1 MRAPG
6 DWERYWRG
14 AAVRCN
20 LRPTSAVP
28 ATVPDL
34 PAPLKAALTDRY
46 RLERELGAGGMA
58 TVYLAE
64 DLKHE
69 RKVALKVIRPE
80 LSAILGVERFLNEIR
95 VTAHLQH
102 PHILQLY
109 DSGGV
114 DGLLYYVMPYV
125 EGESLRDRLA
135 RERQLP
141 VEEAIEI
148 TRAVAGALDYAHRH
162 GVIHRDIKPEN
173 ILLHEGQPLVA
184 DFGISLAVSAA
195 GGSRLTQTGLSLGTP
210 HYMSP
215 EQATGDRTLDGR
227 SDIYSLGC
235 VAYEMLA
242 GNPPHTGPTA
252 QSIIAKIMTESPP
265 RLSLA
270 RPAVPP
276 HVEAAIHKALEK
288 LHADRFQRAAEL
300 ADALARPL
308 GFVTQ
313 PMPAAPAAPGARVVE
328 RRVDWRIAAGIVL
341 VALGLG
347 AAGARLWAPAPAP
360 GPLGRFA
367 IQLDP
372 ITSLGSGFAQQVA
385 LSPDGTVLAFVG
397 RGPRGNQIYVRAMS
411 DSLPRP
417 VAGTDGGFGPFFS
430 PDGRQIGFWSPQ
442 RLQSVPIEGGS
453 PTVIADSAGAFA
465 AWTDGGAVVY
475 QDPIGRALR
484 IVEADGSRREIVRSD
499 TTQFLAIS
507 SLPGGRMVLA
517 AVLAGGRTRTWMVA
531 VSLRDGS
538 VRDIGLPDAV
548 MARYVPSG
556 HVVFQRRVGG
566 PLMAAPFD
574 LKRLRVTGE
583 SRPIAPGARITFRV
597 VAQWD
602 AAVGSV
608 VYVPPAP
615 MELVQTDRFGRATML
630 QDQPSTYHHPRFS
643 PDGRRVALDITDPE
657 SRDLWIVDVGDRRM
671 TRLTVGETANDP
683 YWSPDGRR
691 LAYTS
696 LRGAVRSVFV
706 RNADGSGAAD
716 SVYGDENDHSSGSWA
731 PDGRTLV
738 VATGLVAGLWAV
750 PLAGSGRA
758 AQVAGS
764 RSTEAYPAFSPDGR
778 WLAYV
783 SDESGRQEVY
793 VRPFPGPGGRIQ
805 VSVNGG
811 SEPVWTRDGRELVYR
826 EDAGAIS
833 RLIAAEIRTAP
844 TFEVVSRAPLFDVT
858 HYVTVED
865 HANYDVHP
873 DGRSFVM
880 VRSTQASQIHL
891 IQNWV
896 AQLRQP

>member
-1 MRAPG
+1 MAG
-6 DWERYWRG
+6 I
-14 AAVRCN
+14 
-20 LRPTSAVP
+20 P
-28 ATVPDL
+28 AQLST
-34 PAPLKAALTDRY
+34 ALVDRY
-46 RLERELGAGGMA
+46 RIERELGAGGMA

-64 DLKHE
+64 DLRHE
-69 RKVALKVIRPE
+69 RKVAVKVLRPE
-80 LSAILGVERFLNEIR
+80 LSAILGGERFLNEIR
-95 VTAHLQH
+95 VTANLQH

-109 DSGGV
+109 DSGEAG
-114 DGLLYYVMPYV
+114 GLLYYVMPYV
-125 EGESLRDRLA
+125 EGESLRDRLT

-141 VEEAIEI
+141 VDEAVEM

-162 GVIHRDIKPEN
+162 HVIHRDIKPEN

-184 DFGISLAVSAA
+184 DFGIALAVSAA
-195 GGSRLTQTGLSLGTP
+195 GGSRLTETGLSLGTP

-215 EQATGDRTLDGR
+215 EQATGDRALDGR

-242 GNPPHTGPTA
+242 GNPPHIGPTA
-252 QSIIAKIMTESPP
+252 QSIIAKIMTEAPP
-265 RLSLA
+265 RLALA

-288 LHADRFQRAAEL
+288 LHADRYQRAAEF

-308 GFVTQ
+308 SSATLASV
-313 PMPAAPAAPGARVVE
+313 PAATGAPGAWVAAASAG
-328 RRVDWRIAAGIVL
+328 RRLDWRIAAGMAV
-341 VALGLG
+341 VAAALG
-347 AAGARLWAPAPAP
+347 AAVSRLSQPAAEP
-360 GPLGRFA
+360 GPLARFA
-367 IQLDP
+367 IG
-372 ITSLGSGFAQQVA
+372 IEGVTSLGSGFAQQVA
-385 LSPDGTVLAFVG
+385 LSSDGAVLAFVG
-397 RGPRGNQIYVRAMS
+397 RGPRGNQIFVRAMA
-411 DSLPRP
+411 DSVPRP
-417 VAGTDGGFGPFFS
+417 VAGTEGGFGPFFS
-430 PDGRQIGFWSPQ
+430 PDGRQLGFWSPQ
-442 RLQSVPIEGGS
+442 RLQRVPLEGGAA
-453 PTVIADSAGAFA
+453 TLITDSAGPFA
-465 AWTDGGAVVY
+465 AWTDAGTVVY
-475 QDPIGRALR
+475 QDPVGRALR
-484 IVEADGSRREIVRSD
+484 VVEADGRRREIVRSD

-507 SLPGGRMVLA
+507 PLPGGRHVLA
-517 AVLAGGRTRTWMVA
+517 AVLASGRTRTWIVA
-531 VSLRDGS
+531 VSLRDGA

-556 HVVFQRRVGG
+556 HMVFQRRVGG
-566 PLMAAPFD
+566 PLMAVPFD
-574 LKRLRVTGE
+574 LKRLQISGE

-602 AAVGSV
+602 AAAGSI

-615 MELVQTDRFGRATML
+615 MELVQTDRLGRATPL
-630 QDQPSTYHHPRFS
+630 QDQPSTYHHPRVS

-696 LRGAVRSVFV
+696 LRGAVRSIFV

-716 SVYGDENDHSSGSWA
+716 SVYGDQNDHSSGSWA

-738 VATGLVAGLWAV
+738 VATGLTAGLWAV

-758 AQVAGS
+758 AAIAGS
-764 RSTEAYPAFSPDGR
+764 RSTEAYPALSRDGR

-805 VSVNGG
+805 VSVSGG
-811 SEPVWTRDGRELVYR
+811 SEPVWTRDGRELIYR
-826 EDAGAIS
+826 EDASTVS
-833 RLIAAEIRTAP
+833 RLIAAVVRTVP
-844 TFEVVSRAPLFDVT
+844 TFEVVSRTPLFDVT
-858 HYVTVED
+858 HYVAVED
-865 HANYDVHP
+865 HANFDVHP

-880 VRSTQASQIHL
+880 VRSTQASQIQL
-891 IQNWV
+891 IQNWQ
-896 AQLRQP
+896 AQLRGP

>member
-1 MRAPG
+1 M
-6 DWERYWRG
+6 
-14 AAVRCN
+14 
-20 LRPTSAVP
+20 
-28 ATVPDL
+28 PDIL
-34 PAPLKAALTDRY
+34 AQLTAALAGRY
-46 RLERELGAGGMA
+46 RLERDLGAGGMA

-64 DLKHE
+64 DLKHA
-69 RKVALKVIRPE
+69 RKVAVKVLRPE
-80 LSAILGVERFLNEIR
+80 LSAILGGERFLNEIR

-109 DSGGV
+109 DSGEA
-114 DGLLYYVMPYV
+114 DGLLYYVMPNV
-125 EGESLRDRLA
+125 EGESLRDRLV

-141 VEEAIEI
+141 VEEAVEI
-148 TRAVAGALDYAHRH
+148 TRSVAGALDYAHRH

-195 GGSRLTQTGLSLGTP
+195 GGSRMTETGLSLGTP

-242 GNPPHTGPTA
+242 GSPPHTGPTA

-288 LHADRFQRAAEL
+288 LHADRFQRAAEF

-308 GFVTQ
+308 GSATQ
-313 PMPAAPAAPGARVVE
+313 PMPAAPAAPGARIAAARAG
-328 RRVDWRIAAGIVL
+328 RRVDWRIAAAMVL
-341 VALGLG
+341 GALGLG

-367 IQLDP
+367 IQLEP

-397 RGPRGNQIYVRAMS
+397 RGPRGNQIYVRGMA

-417 VAGTDGGFGPFFS
+417 VAGTEGGFGPFFS

-442 RLQSVPIEGGS
+442 RLQRVPVEGGS
-453 PTVIADSAGAFA
+453 PTVIADSAGAWA
-465 AWTDGGAVVY
+465 AWTGGGAVVY
-475 QDPIGRALR
+475 ADPIGRTLR
-484 IVEADGSRREIVRSD
+484 VVEADGHRREIARSD
-499 TTQFLAIS
+499 SAQFLAIS
-507 SLPGGRMVLA
+507 PLPGGRAVLA
-517 AVLAGGRTRTWMVA
+517 ALLTGGRNRSWIAA
-531 VSLRDGS
+531 VSLRDGA
-538 VRDIGLPDAV
+538 VRDVGLPDAV
-548 MARYVPSG
+548 MARYVASG
-556 HVVFQRRVGG
+556 HVVYQRRVGG
-566 PLMAAPFD
+566 PLLAAPFD
-574 LKRLRVTGE
+574 LRRLRVTGE
-583 SRPIAPGARITFRV
+583 SHPVAPAARITFRV

-602 AAVGSV
+602 AMAATV
-608 VYVPPAP
+608 VYVPPAALQLA
-615 MELVQTDRFGRATML
+615 LVSRAGRVTTL
-630 QDQPSTYHHPRFS
+630 QDEPRAYHHPRFS
-643 PDGRRVALDITDPE
+643 PDGRRVALDITDPD
-657 SRDLWIVDVGDRRM
+657 SRDLWIADVGDRRM
-671 TRLTVGETANDP
+671 TRLTVGEIANDP

-691 LAYTS
+691 LAYTVA
-696 LRGAVRSVFV
+696 RGPVRSIFV
-706 RNADGSGAAD
+706 RNADGSGTAD
-716 SVYGDENDHSSGSWA
+716 SVHGDAAIDYSSGSWA
-731 PDGRTLV
+731 PDGRHLV
-738 VATGLVAGLWAV
+738 ASSGLVAGLWAV
-750 PLAGSGRA
+750 PLDGSGQA
-758 AQVAGS
+758 ARVAGS
-764 RSTEAYPAFSPDGR
+764 RSTEAYPAVSRDGR

-811 SEPVWTRDGRELVYR
+811 SEPVWTRDGRELMYR
-826 EDAGAIS
+826 EDAGPGS
-833 RLIAAEIRTAP
+833 QLVAALVRTTPA
-844 TFEVVSRAPLFDVT
+844 FEVRSRTLLLDIGNFAGA
-858 HYVTVED
+858 ED

-873 DGRSFVM
+873 DGGSFVM
-880 VRSTQASQIHL
+880 IRSPQASQIHL
-891 IQNWV
+891 IQNWA
-896 AQLRQP
+896 AQLRER